1 MTSVLCVGKGNK
13 LQDYATSNKSYE
25 LAFGYLVN
33 LSKTEVNYAA
43 NMQLKVE
50 AHHLQILWNSADKS
64 PLQALGLH
72 HVLGLKAKMFDV
84 LVDRL

>member
-50 AHHLQILWNSADKS
+50 ANRLQILRIQQTN
-64 PLQALGLH
+64 H
-72 HVLGLKAKMFDV
+72 HYKHWGYIMS
-84 LVDRL
+84 